1 MRLNKILLI
10 GALTATL
17 ATLTNGCAYRY
28 DLDQG
33 NFVEQE
39 AVNKLRQ
46 GMTDDQVRFILGTPM
61 LTDPLDNSRWYYT
74 QLHRQG
80 WNDPEIKTL
89 IAIFQGR
96 TLVDIHGDFEKPA
109 EFNSGVNSVQKI
121 SSEDMVIAPANSQQF
136 FQCLR
141 AINS

>member
-61 LTDPLDNSRWYYT
+61 LTDPLDNSRWYYP

-80 WNDPEIKTL
+80 C
-89 IAIFQGR
+89 R

-109 EFNSGVNSVQKI
+109 EFNYGVNSVQKI
-121 SSEDMVIAPANSQQF
+121 SSEDMVIAPDNSQ
-136 FQCLR
+136 
-141 AINS
+141 

>member
-33 NFVEQE
+33 NFVEQ
-39 AVNKLRQ
+39 

-80 WNDPEIKTL
+80 WNEPEIKTL

-109 EFNSGVNSVQKI
+109 EFNYGVNSVQKI
-121 SSEDMVIAPANSQQF
+121 SSEDMVIAPANSQ
-136 FQCLR
+136 
-141 AINS
+141 